1 MKQFSPQLIAI
12 IALTSAFLFII
23 LTMLIAKLH
32 PGKNKSSEPGAKT
45 MIEKTPGTELN
56 QEPQKISIQ
65 EKQPVDMIQEE
76 KPKVERYCYQVN
88 GKFYWKARKN
98 KTPNTKAPKNWDL
111 LDPKKYLQEQEK
123 VSKSLKDDV

>member
-1 MKQFSPQLIAI
+1 MKQFSPQLIVV
-12 IALTSAFLFII
+12 IALTSAFLLLL

-32 PGKNKSSEPGAKT
+32 SGKNKSSEPGAKM

-65 EKQPVDMIQEE
+65 EKQPTDMIQEK

-88 GKFYWKARKN
+88 GKFFWKARKN
-98 KTPNTKAPKNWDL
+98 EKPKTKTPKNYDL
-111 LDPKKYLQEQEK
+111 LDPYKYLQEQEK
-123 VSKSLKDDV
+123 VAKSRK